1 MVQQPATSGDPG
13 PVKQQDLINR
23 LRDELAT
30 IVLQVEG
37 GTAAGLTDQNKIA
50 ENLVCGLMRELL
62 GLPGLRNLNAISR
75 ANYPAIDL
83 ADFDGKVAV
92 QVTATPT
99 LAKVKGTVR
108 KFLECDLDRSFSR
121 LVVYVLT
128 RKQES
133 YSQSAVAKI
142 TGDRLAFDC
151 ATDILDFRDL
161 LERAAH
167 VEPARLSAA
176 VSVVE
181 AYSRGI
187 PIGLA
192 DQDFDPPQND
202 LEGVSLNLIQLFF
215 PSRLYV
221 ADVLPEILKRPE
233 GLSGRKSARDILRHH
248 GRTIGRTLPSDY
260 CVHADKL
267 ITFHDLN
274 DDRSP
279 WSWAIDL
286 GTVVELAPREFFA
299 IDDAQERVFR
309 ALLRYALQVKLY
321 RQHVHWQFE
330 EGLFAFMPINESD
343 MTRHIAW
350 KGLKHSE
357 RLVYER
363 RLNKKDPSKTF
374 YQKHF
379 AFRADFYHLDQQ
391 WYVSL
396 TPDWYFSFGPDF
408 KPSRFAAEHISWLKR
423 QENNAAV
430 EKHFRFLVSWIR
442 EQDAS
447 DMFAQQTPGPT
458 VTVGDSLSLTGLPA
472 LPDDEWLPVQTQE
485 FDLET
490 PDLFAGSLERP

>member
-1 MVQQPATSGDPG
+1 MVQRPTTSGDSG

-23 LRDELAT
+23 LRDDLAT
-30 IVLQVEG
+30 IVLQIEG

-62 GLPGLRNLNAISR
+62 GLPGLRNLNAASR

-83 ADFDGKVAV
+83 ADFDEKLAV

-99 LAKVKGTVR
+99 LAKVKDTVR
-108 KFLECDLDRSFSR
+108 KFLEGDLDRSFSR
-121 LVVYVLT
+121 LVIYVLT
-128 RKQES
+128 RKQGS

-142 TGDRLAFDC
+142 AGDRLAFDC
-151 ATDILDFRDL
+151 DTDILDFRDL
-161 LERAAH
+161 LERAVH

-202 LEGVSLNLIQLFF
+202 LEDVSLNLIQLFF
-215 PSRLYV
+215 PTKLYV
-221 ADVLPEILKRPE
+221 ADVLPEFLKRPV
-233 GLSGRKSARDILRHH
+233 GLGARSSDRDILRHY
-248 GRTIGRTLPSDY
+248 GRTIGKTLPSDY
-260 CVHADKL
+260 CIHAQKL

-274 DDRSP
+274 DDRNP
-279 WSWAIDL
+279 WSWAIDF
-286 GTVVELAPREFFA
+286 GTVVELAPKEFFA
-299 IDDAQERVFR
+299 IDVAQERVFKT
-309 ALLRYALQVKLY
+309 LLRYALQAKLY
-321 RQHVHWQFE
+321 RQHVRWQFE

-343 MTRHIAW
+343 MTRQIAW
-350 KGLKHSE
+350 RGLKHSE
-357 RLVYER
+357 RIVYER

-374 YQKHF
+374 SQKHF
-379 AFRADFYHLDQQ
+379 AFRADFYHLNQQ

-408 KPSRFAAEHISWLKR
+408 KPSRFAAEHLSWLKR
-423 QENNAAV
+423 QENNGAV
-430 EKHFRFLVSWIR
+430 EKHFRFLVAWLR

-447 DMFAQQTPGPT
+447 DLFAQQTPGPT
-458 VTVGDSLSLTGLPA
+458 VSLGESMSLPGLPA
-472 LPDDEWLPVQTQE
+472 LPDDEWLPVHTHE
-485 FDLET
+485 YDLET
-490 PDLFAGSLERP
+490 PGLFAGPLEGQ